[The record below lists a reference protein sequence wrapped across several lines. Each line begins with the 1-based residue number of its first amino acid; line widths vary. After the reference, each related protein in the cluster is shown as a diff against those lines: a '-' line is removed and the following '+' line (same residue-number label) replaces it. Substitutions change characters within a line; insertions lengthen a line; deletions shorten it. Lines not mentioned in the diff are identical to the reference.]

1 MSFLAMTSS
10 RTAPNILITGTPG
23 VGKSSIAKAVAEK
36 ASITWFDVSKLAVER
51 GLVEEF
57 DEKYNCPVI
66 DEDKVVD
73 SLESE
78 VANGGYIL
86 DFYGADMFPEDWI
99 DVVFVIR
106 TENKV
111 LYDRLTA
118 RGYKDVKLEHN
129 LEYEM
134 FGMALEEAKQ
144 GYDTNIVHEIEN
156 NTPEQIED
164 TVNRI
169 CAWIDQWKADN
180 S

>member
-1 MSFLAMTSS
+1 MASG

-23 VGKSSIAKAVAEK
+23 VGKSSISKAVAEK
-36 ASITWFDVSKLAVER
+36 MSLTSLDVSKLAVER
-51 GLVEEF
+51 GLVEEH
-57 DEKYNCPVI
+57 DEKYDCPVI
-66 DEDKVVD
+66 DEDKVIE

-78 VANGGYIL
+78 VKNGGFIF
-86 DFYGADMFPEDWI
+86 DFYGPDLFPEDWM

-111 LYDRLTA
+111 LFDRLTA

-134 FGMALEEAKQ
+134 YGMALEEAK
-144 GYDTNIVHEIEN
+144 GAYDPNIVHDIEN
-156 NTPEQIED
+156 NTPEQLED
-164 TVNRI
+164 NINRI
-169 CAWIDQWKADN
+169 CAWVEQWKKDN